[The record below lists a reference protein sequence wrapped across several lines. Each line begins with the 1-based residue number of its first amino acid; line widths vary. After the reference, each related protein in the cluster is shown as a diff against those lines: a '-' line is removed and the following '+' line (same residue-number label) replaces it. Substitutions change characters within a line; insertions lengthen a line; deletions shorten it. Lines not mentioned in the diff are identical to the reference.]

1 MAYFLRVI
9 RILRSQEVPV
19 IKKTYEFN
27 WGIFSLLEFLG
38 SNSNEIGSVYK
49 TALDIGSGAG
59 VQTSVMEHASLN
71 VFQLDKYSSDAEFQQ
86 DFLECSFE
94 QQFDIIYCSHVIE
107 HQRNVG
113 LFLDK
118 IFDLL
123 SDNGLLLISAP
134 KHPPEQLVEGHLNCF
149 YLPYLIQHLIHAGFD
164 LKAGKILS
172 CGHVENAVIA
182 PKAGNF
188 HMEERS
194 ECGFKWTTRH
204 KERSPLKLEICEIT
218 NFIWHFENCSVLH
231 ASEDRKNVRFRLPEN
246 HKHMGIHID
255 AKRLGFEAEL

>member
-1 MAYFLRVI
+1 M
-9 RILRSQEVPV
+9 
-19 IKKTYEFN
+19 KKTYEFD

-59 VQTSVMEHASLN
+59 VQTSVMEHAGLN

-86 DFLECSFE
+86 DFLECAFE
-94 QQFDIIYCSHVIE
+94 QKFDIIYCSHVIE

-255 AKRLGFEAEL
+255 AKRWGFEAEL